1 MKQEKIL
8 ELLSKMTIEEKIG
21 QLVQT
26 KGELFLDGERII
38 TGPQDNLKYTD
49 EQLFQ
54 VGSILNMAGSK
65 NVRKI
70 QDMYLEKNRLRIPL
84 LFTGDVING
93 YKTIFPIPLLQGC
106 SWDLDL
112 IYNCACISSKEAGY
126 AGIQANFSPMVDL
139 VRDSR
144 WGRVLETTGGEDVLL
159 SSLYAKKIIDA
170 YHSNNM
176 ASCAKHY
183 IAYGAVEG
191 GKEYNFVDMSKRELL
206 EYYLPPFKACIEADV
221 DMIMPAFSTF
231 DDIPCTVNSWLLK
244 EILRKHFNFNGVIIS
259 DYSAI
264 LETISHGYCS
274 NKRNATLNAIKAT
287 VDIDMMTDCY
297 LSNIKALIETNKIAI
312 EELDASVL
320 RILNLKN
327 KLGLFEN
334 PYGNANPEKEKTFI
348 LSKENLELARKYS
361 SESFVLLE
369 NKNNILP
376 LSKNTKIALI
386 GPYADNKGI
395 SGAWSIYNQKNEDT
409 TTIKQALLNY
419 LDTKEI
425 LYSRGCPVLEK
436 TEIDNILAME
446 GQPPIP
452 DEQKTILEE
461 TKQAIKVAKD
471 ADVIILAIGEH
482 YKQSGEGASRSNI
495 EIPKIQQDLLYELS
509 KLNKPIIAI
518 VFSGRPLV
526 LNSIANKVSAML
538 WVGFPGSEGG
548 NSICDLLYGKVNPC
562 GKLNMSFP
570 QASGQCP
577 IYYNHYSTGRPAILP
592 NYRFTSRYQDIPDTP
607 LYPFGYGLSY
617 SNFEYSNLILN
628 KKVLTIN
635 SEDFIEAT
643 ITVKNNSNVSGY
655 EIIQLYTQDLFGK
668 VIRPVKE
675 LKAFKKEFFKAK
687 EEKNITFKINIE
699 MLKFLDQN
707 LNYIAEP
714 GEFKIYIGKNS
725 KENLETTFM
734 ILGMEEKIMD

>member
-8 ELLSKMTIEEKIG
+8 KLLSQMTLDEKIG

-38 TGPQDNLKYTD
+38 TGPQDNLSYTE

-54 VGSILNMAGSK
+54 VGSILNMAGSESIC
-65 NVRKI
+65 KI
-70 QDMYLEKNRLRIPL
+70 QDMYLSKNRLKIPL

-106 SWDLDL
+106 SWDLNL
-112 IYNCACISSKEAGY
+112 VYNCAFISSKEAGY
-126 AGIQANFSPMVDL
+126 AGIQASFSPMVDL

-144 WGRVLETTGGEDVLL
+144 WGRVLESTGGEDVLL
-159 SSLYAKKIIDA
+159 SSLYAKKIIEA

-191 GKEYNFVDMSKRELL
+191 GKDYNFVDMSTRELL
-206 EYYLPPFKACIEADV
+206 EYYLPPFKACIETDV

-231 DDIPCTVNSWLLK
+231 NNIPCTVNSWLLK
-244 EILRKHFNFNGVIIS
+244 NILRNYFNFNGVIIS

-264 LETISHGYCS
+264 LETIAHGYS
-274 NKRNATLNAIKAT
+274 TNKKNATLKAMKAT

-297 LSNIKALIETNKIAI
+297 LSNLKDLINSNEISI
-312 EELDASVL
+312 EELDSSVL

-334 PYGNANPEKEKTFI
+334 PYGNADSEKEKTFI

-376 LSKNTKIALI
+376 LKKETKIALI

-395 SGAWSIYNQKNEDT
+395 SGSWSFYNEKNEDT
-409 TTIKQALLNY
+409 TTIKKGILEYLN
-419 LDTKEI
+419 LNNI
-425 LYSRGCPVLEK
+425 LYSRGCPVLE
-436 TEIDNILAME
+436 EEDINNILAME
-446 GQPPIP
+446 GKSPIHH
-452 DEQKTILEE
+452 EKKSITEEINEAVTIANE
-461 TKQAIKVAKD
+461 

-495 EIPKIQQDLLYELS
+495 EIPQIQQKLLNELY
-509 KLNKPIIAI
+509 KLGKPIIAI

-526 LNSIANKVSAML
+526 LKQIAEKVSAML

-548 NSICDLLYGKVNPC
+548 HSICDVLYGQANPS
-562 GKLNMSFP
+562 GRLNMTFP
-570 QASGQCP
+570 QSSGQCP

-592 NYRFTSRYQDIPDTP
+592 NYRFTSRYQDIPVSP
-607 LYPFGYGLSY
+607 FYPFGYGLSY
-617 SNFEYSNLILN
+617 SKFEYSNIFLDKSIITS
-628 KKVLTIN
+628 KCGDYIKASITI
-635 SEDFIEAT
+635 
-643 ITVKNNSNVSGY
+643 KNISNVPGY
-655 EIIQLYTQDLFGK
+655 EIVQLYIQDLFGN

-675 LKAFKKEFFKAK
+675 LKDFKKVFFDANEQKI
-687 EEKNITFKINIE
+687 ITFNINVD
-699 MLKFLDQN
+699 MLKFLDHN
-707 LNYIAEP
+707 MNFIAEP
-714 GEFKIYIGKNS
+714 GEFKLYIGKNCVD
-725 KENLETTFM
+725 NLEISFTYNNY
-734 ILGMEEKIMD
+734 